1 VAGEYGEAMAV
12 GGVNAVWI
20 ESIHVV
26 GQSIGV
32 EEEEEEEEE
41 GGFVF
46 GFLIPSHCCIHGASG
61 SAIWFIFLSLSS
73 LSIRL
78 GSLIY
83 IHRDRAMIDHS

>member
-1 VAGEYGEAMAV
+1 MAV

-41 GGFVF
+41 EEGWFVF
-46 GFLIPSHCCIHGASG
+46 GFLIPSHCCIHGAFRLCDLVHL
-61 SAIWFIFLSLSS
+61 FISFFPFNQTWISHIHTSRS
-73 LSIRL
+73 CDDR
-78 GSLIY
+78 SLIDIY
-83 IHRDRAMIDHS
+83 LA

>member
-1 VAGEYGEAMAV
+1 MAV

-32 EEEEEEEEE
+32 EEEEE
-41 GGFVF
+41 GWFVF
-46 GFLIPSHCCIHGASG
+46 GFLIPSHCCIYGASG

-73 LSIRL
+73 RSIRL

>member
-1 VAGEYGEAMAV
+1 MLFGSNRY
-12 GGVNAVWI
+12 N
-20 ESIHVV
+20 VV
-26 GQSIGV
+26 GQTIGVV
-32 EEEEEEEEE
+32 EEEEEEE
-41 GGFVF
+41 GWFVF